1 MKELAKNLYCIQ
13 MRTGVEIWVEH
24 ERAVKLQNILSSI
37 SGSKFI
43 LFEEETIN
51 TADIV
56 GIFRAGTMQ
65 DLTRRKNGQ
74 WLCDKGTWHQ
84 RGDKCNCVSKE
95 EREYQQKK
103 EQAIKNCGKCSNGW
117 IQGEKGMRPCECVKN
132 IKK

>member
-1 MKELAKNLYCIQ
+1 MKELVKNLYCIQ

-24 ERAVKLQNILSSI
+24 ERAVKLQNILSNI
-37 SGSKFI
+37 TGSKFI

-56 GIFRAGTMQ
+56 GIFKAGTMQ

-74 WLCDKGTWHQ
+74 WLCQNGTWHQ
-84 RGDKCNCVSKE
+84 RGDKCTCVSQE
-95 EREYQQKK
+95 EREYQQKRT
-103 EQAIKNCGKCSNGW
+103 EAIKNCGKCSNGW
-117 IQGEKGMRPCECVKN
+117 TQGENGMRPCDCLKN

>member
-1 MKELAKNLYCIQ
+1 MTELAKNLYCIQ

-56 GIFRAGTMQ
+56 GIFKAGTMQ

-84 RGDKCNCVSKE
+84 RGDKCTCVSKE

-117 IQGEKGMRPCECVKN
+117 
-132 IKK
+132 